1 MKKKTKHTK
10 ALKILK
16 KLGLLFFLIIFF
28 KLIIGDLYY
37 VPTDSMEY
45 TIEANSYVLVSKIH
59 YGAKLPRS
67 THEIPYLSKVF
78 KKFTLIKLWK
88 NTRVWGL
95 DNIKRNDIV
104 LAENQWFKIIKR
116 ITAIPRDT
124 IRIDNGVL
132 KINSMEEIIEDT
144 YKLKYRLKL
153 DKNEV
158 DELKEKMNLLFQG
171 RGEFDGTF
179 KGSLY
184 KEINAKEKKVIQN
197 SNEQKIYPQSMD
209 SIWDRNNYG
218 KLIVPYK
225 GMKIKLNAYSYNI
238 YKEVLEL
245 YENVL
250 LTSNNNSYHIN
261 GKEENEYVFKNNYYF
276 LMGDNRMNSID
287 SRFFGF
293 IPENLIYG
301 KVIHWF

>member
-1 MKKKTKHTK
+1 
-10 ALKILK
+10 
-16 KLGLLFFLIIFF
+16 
-28 KLIIGDLYY
+28 
-37 VPTDSMEY
+37 
-45 TIEANSYVLVSKIH
+45 
-59 YGAKLPRS
+59 
-67 THEIPYLSKVF
+67 
-78 KKFTLIKLWK
+78 
-88 NTRVWGL
+88 
-95 DNIKRNDIV
+95 
-104 LAENQWFKIIKR
+104 
-116 ITAIPRDT
+116 
-124 IRIDNGVL
+124 
-132 KINSMEEIIEDT
+132 
-144 YKLKYRLKL
+144 
-153 DKNEV
+153 
-158 DELKEKMNLLFQG
+158 MNLLFQG